1 MDRPA
6 HAQGK
11 AALNESIESPPPTR
25 ALNAALHRLAP
36 PTTECG
42 APSMNQLTK
51 LPERA
56 MDLAGHVGS
65 GLRGVVPAKAV
76 QWVETGAALAA
87 LKTGGRVATRV
98 VKRNPAIAVA
108 AVAGAGLLW
117 LAARRRAKRR
127 EEDSGNG
134 GRATKRVEARRA
146 PRTTSRTNTRRRSA
160 SSAG

>member
-1 MDRPA
+1 
-6 HAQGK
+6 
-11 AALNESIESPPPTR
+11 
-25 ALNAALHRLAP
+25 
-36 PTTECG
+36 
-42 APSMNQLTK
+42 MNQLTK

-65 GLRGVVPAKAV
+65 GLRGAVPAKAV

-87 LKTGGRVATRV
+87 LKTGGRVATRL

-127 EEDSGNG
+127 DEDAGNG

-146 PRTTSRTNTRRRSA
+146 PRTGTRRRSA
-160 SSAG
+160 SSAS